1 MEVSNAVKQR
11 VGTLDE
17 FSDRELSRAF
27 DRVTLA
33 RGADYARAGRVTSII
48 VGDEGTRAA
57 ARVIGNGSGLY
68 RTEVTLEADPHG
80 EPMLES
86 DCTCPVGFA
95 CKHAAALVIALR
107 TQRPWRTDQ
116 PSGSERATSW
126 RDALGDLLDVPEPD
140 PQTGVVGLLLDI
152 ESPRGHIPSW
162 EPQTRSPR
170 IQLRP
175 MIPGASPG
183 RWIKTGISWEAV
195 SGGYYSHHT
204 FRLDGPPLDALTA
217 IADAHRRGN
226 RMSGY
231 GRAPASIPLD
241 LMGRGWVD
249 LLTRARDAGVVLLTH
264 PNNGGEVHL
273 EAEVGHFVLD
283 LSPIEH
289 GDVRAVPSLDL
300 PEGAGEVIIVGDPPT
315 GWFRHEERDLRL
327 GGFGPDVDSAAAR
340 VVQRGPFTIPGE
352 DWSSFA
358 VDKLPVLQ
366 RRAQVR
372 THDGLTLPEIVP
384 PRLHLSVRFDKDHT
398 AHLNWSFRY
407 GPIDAPVTVP
417 LMREPTAYHDA
428 QAFRDAH
435 VARDAHAFRDV
446 AVEAELLTVIPTRGE
461 LPALWDLTRAGWRP
475 REALKL
481 TGFDTVA
488 FAELLPE
495 IEAHDDVEVDVIGE
509 RTAYS
514 EVTEAPQIAVGTTQS
529 SESNDWFD
537 LSISVTVGGHQVPL
551 SDLVTALARSEERM
565 ILPDGAWF
573 SLDHPELHRLRDLV
587 EEARALQDKR
597 SDPLRLSVL
606 HAGLWDELVEIGV
619 VEEQSALWKRSVDAL
634 LGIDSE
640 HAPPPADVPVALK
653 ATLRPYQEEGFRWLS
668 LLWDLGLGG
677 VLADDMG
684 LGKTLQVVAMALRA
698 KERGELVD
706 PMLIVAPTSVLGTWV
721 DEVAKFAPDL
731 TVAVL
736 DRTRGK
742 AKVGMNEAIAGADL
756 VVTTYAVGRID
767 AEEFRMVRWSAAVL
781 DEAQFVKNHQA
792 KTYAAMRRLPARVT
806 FALTG
811 TPLENS
817 LMDLWSLL
825 SLVAPGLH
833 PRPQLFK
840 ETWAKPIENGSA
852 PELLATLRRRIRPLM
867 LRRTKE
873 AVASDLPPKQEQILH
888 VALHPKHRAIYDRHL
903 ARERQRLLGLIDDL
917 DGNRIAIL
925 RALTVLRQMA
935 LDPSLTDAEA
945 YGGVAP
951 SAKVEALVEQ
961 VAELASEGHR
971 ALVFSQFTGFL
982 AIVRARLEE
991 EGIAYAY
998 LDGSTRNR
1006 TDVVKGFREG
1016 EAPVFLI
1023 SLKAGGFGLTLTE
1036 ADYVFVLDPW
1046 WNPAAENQAIDRA
1059 HRIGQTKSVNV
1070 YRLVSTDTIE
1080 EKVVALQ
1087 DKKRDLFAR
1096 VVDDGNLL
1104 SSAMTADDLRG
1115 LLDR

>member
-1 MEVSNAVKQR
+1 MEHEAH
-11 VGTLDE
+11 TLDDL
-17 FSDRELSRAF
+17 SDRDLAAAF
-27 DRVTLA
+27 DSMTLVRA
-33 RGADYARAGRVTSII
+33 GDYARAGRVTSI
-48 VGDEGTRAA
+48 VVADHGTRAG
-57 ARVIGNGSGLY
+57 ARVIGSGAAIY
-68 RTEVTLEADPHG
+68 RTEVTLSTDDHG
-80 EPMLES
+80 TFVGS
-86 DCTCPVGFA
+86 DCTCPIGVA
-95 CKHAAALVIALR
+95 CKHAAALLIALR
-107 TQRPWRTDQ
+107 TQRPWRSD
-116 PSGSERATSW
+116 ATAADPTRSPSW
-126 RDALGDLLDVPEPD
+126 RDALDDLLDVPEPE
-140 PQTGVVGLLLDI
+140 PEAGVVGLLLDV
-152 ESPRGHIPSW
+152 EGPRRPSSW
-162 EPQTRSPR
+162 QDEQGTSS

-175 MIPGASPG
+175 MIPGAAPG

-195 SGGYYSHHT
+195 AGGYYASYNS
-204 FRLDGPPLDALTA
+204 FRLEGAPLDALTA
-217 IADAHRRGN
+217 IADSHRRGS

-231 GRAPASIPLD
+231 GRMPPSIPLSQ
-241 LMGRGWVD
+241 MGRRWAE
-249 LLTRARDAGVVLLTH
+249 LLTKARDAGVVLLTH
-264 PNNGGEVHL
+264 ATNTGEVHL
-273 EAEVGHFVLD
+273 EETEGHFVLD
-283 LSPIEH
+283 LSPTDE
-289 GDVRAVPSLDL
+289 GAVRAVPSLDL
-300 PEGAGEVIIVGDPPT
+300 PEGSGDVVIVGDPPT
-315 GWFRHEERDLRL
+315 GWFRQEGRHLRL
-327 GGFGPDVDSAAAR
+327 GGFGADVDLAAAR
-340 VVQRGPFTIPGE
+340 VVERGPFTIPQE

-366 RRAQVR
+366 RRATVR
-372 THDGLTLPEIVP
+372 THEGLTLPEVVP
-384 PRLHLSVRFDKDHT
+384 PRLHLAVHFDKKHT
-398 AHLNWSFRY
+398 AQVTWSFRY
-407 GPIDAPVTVP
+407 GPRDAPVTVP
-417 LMREPTAYHDA
+417 LARQPPTYRDPN
-428 QAFRDAH
+428 AFRDG
-435 VARDAHAFRDV
+435 V
-446 AVEAELLTVIPTRGE
+446 VEGELLAAVPTRDE
-461 LPALWDLTRAGWRP
+461 LPALWELSRQGWVP
-475 REALKL
+475 RDAVSL

-495 IEAHDDVEVDVIGE
+495 IEAHERVEVDVVGE
-509 RTAYS
+509 PAAYA
-514 EVTEAPQIAVGTTQS
+514 EVIEAPRIALGT
-529 SESNDWFD
+529 SESGENDWFD
-537 LSISVTVGGHQVPL
+537 LRITVTVGRHTVPL
-551 SDLVTALARSEERM
+551 ADLVTALARGEERM
-565 ILPDGAWF
+565 LLPDGAWF
-573 SLDHPELHRLRDLV
+573 TLDHPELHRLRALV
-587 EEARALQDKR
+587 EEARALQDKQ

-606 HAGLWDELVEIGV
+606 HAGLWDDLVEIGV
-619 VEEQSALWKRSVDAL
+619 VDEQSDRWQRSVDAL
-634 LGIDSE
+634 LGVDSA
-640 HAPPPADVPVALK
+640 HTPSPAELPIALK

-698 KERGELVD
+698 KERGELNE

-731 TVAVL
+731 TVSVL

-742 AKVGMNEAIAGADL
+742 ARVPMAEAIAGADL

-767 AEEFRMVRWSAAVL
+767 AEEFRAVPWSAAVL
-781 DEAQFVKNHQA
+781 DEAQFVKNHQS

-833 PRPQLFK
+833 PRPMAFK
-840 ETWAKPIENGSA
+840 EQWAKPIENGSS
-852 PELLATLRRRIRPLM
+852 PELLATLRKRIKPLM

-935 LDPSLTDAEA
+935 LDPSLVDAEA

-961 VAELASEGHR
+961 VAELAAEGHR
-971 ALVFSQFTGFL
+971 ALVFSQFTSFL
-982 AIVRARLEE
+982 SIVRDRLEE

-1006 TDVVKGFREG
+1006 ADVVKEFREG

-1104 SSAMTADDLRG
+1104 SSALTADDLRG
-1115 LLDR
+1115 LLDG

>member
-1 MEVSNAVKQR
+1 MTGMEREAH
-11 VGTLDE
+11 TLDE
-17 FSDRELSRAF
+17 LSDRELGRAF
-27 DRVTLA
+27 DRATLGRA
-33 RGADYARAGRVTSII
+33 GDYARAGRVTSII

-57 ARVIGNGSGLY
+57 ARVIGNGPGIY
-68 RTEVTLEADPHG
+68 RTEVSLAPDPHG
-80 EPMLES
+80 EPLLES

-107 TQRPWRTDQ
+107 TQRPWRTDT
-116 PSGSERATSW
+116 PSGSQRSTSW
-126 RDALGDLLDVPEPD
+126 RDALGELLDVPEPE
-140 PQTGVVGLLLDI
+140 PQTGVVGLLLDM
-152 ESPRGHIPSW
+152 ETPRGRPSPW
-162 EPQTRSPR
+162 EARSRTPS

-195 SGGYYSHHT
+195 AGGYYSSYT

-217 IADAHRRGN
+217 IADAHRRGS
-226 RMSGY
+226 RMAGY

-241 LMGRGWVD
+241 LMGRGWID
-249 LLTRARDAGVVLLTH
+249 LLARARDAGVVLLTH
-264 PNNGGEVHL
+264 ANNGGEVHL
-273 EAEVGHFVLD
+273 EPDQGHFVLD
-283 LSPIEH
+283 LSPIEG

-300 PEGAGEVIIVGDPPT
+300 PEGTGEVAIVGDPPT
-315 GWFRHEERDLRL
+315 GWFRQEGRDLRL
-327 GGFGPDVDSAAAR
+327 GGFGADVDVAAAR
-340 VVQRGPFTIPGE
+340 VVERGPFTIPSD

-358 VDKLPVLQ
+358 LDKLAVLQ
-366 RRAQVR
+366 RRATVR
-372 THDGLTLPEIVP
+372 THGGLTLPEVVP
-384 PRLHLSVRFDKDHT
+384 PRLHLRVRFDDNHM
-398 AHLNWSFRY
+398 AHLVWSFGY
-407 GPIDAPVTVP
+407 GPRDTPVIVP
-417 LMREPTAYHDA
+417 LHREPSIHRDPS
-428 QAFRDAH
+428 AFRDS
-435 VARDAHAFRDV
+435 ARESELVGAVPGRD
-446 AVEAELLTVIPTRGE
+446 E
-461 LPALWDLTRAGWRP
+461 LPALWDLTRQGWVP
-475 REALKL
+475 REALSL
-481 TGFDTVA
+481 SGFDTVA
-488 FAELLPE
+488 FVERLPE
-495 IEAHDDVEVDVIGE
+495 IKAHEDVEVEVIGE
-509 RTAYS
+509 PTTYA
-514 EVTEAPQIAVGTTQS
+514 EVTEAPRIAVGTQQS
-529 SESNDWFD
+529 SEGNDWFD
-537 LSISVTVGGHQVPL
+537 LQIAVTVGGHEVPL
-551 SDLVTALARSEERM
+551 SDLVTALARDEERM
-565 ILPDGAWF
+565 LLPDGAWF
-573 SLDHPELHRLRDLV
+573 TLDHPELHRLRSLV
-587 EEARALQDKR
+587 EEARALQDKQTG
-597 SDPLRLSVL
+597 PLRLSVL

-619 VEEQSALWKRSVDAL
+619 VEEQSDRWQRSVDAL
-634 LGIDSE
+634 LGVDGVDGPE
-640 HAPPPADVPVALK
+640 PAEVPSSLK

-698 KERGELVD
+698 KERGELTD

-742 AKVGMNEAIAGADL
+742 ARVPMLEAISGADL

-767 AEEFRMVRWSAAVL
+767 AEEFRAVPWSAAVL

-825 SLVAPGLH
+825 SIVAPGLH
-833 PRPQLFK
+833 PRPQLFR
-840 ETWAKPIENGSA
+840 EQWSKPIENGSS

-873 AVASDLPPKQEQILH
+873 AVASDLPPRQEQILH
-888 VALHPKHRAIYDRHL
+888 VALHPRHRAIYDRHL

-935 LDPSLTDAEA
+935 LDPALVDSEA
-945 YGGVAP
+945 YGDVAP

-961 VAELASEGHR
+961 VAELAAEGHR

-982 AIVRARLEE
+982 SIVRARLEE

-1006 TDVVKGFREG
+1006 GDVVREFRGG

-1059 HRIGQTKSVNV
+1059 HRIGQTRSVNV

-1087 DKKRDLFAR
+1087 DRKRDLFAR
-1096 VVDDGNLL
+1096 VVDDGDLL
-1104 SSAMTADDLRG
+1104 SSALTADDLRG

>member
-1 MEVSNAVKQR
+1 MTEHAI
-11 VGTLDE
+11 GTLDE

-33 RGADYARAGRVTSII
+33 RGADYARAGRVTSIV
-48 VGDEGTRAA
+48 VGDEGMRAA
-57 ARVIGNGSGLY
+57 ARVIGTGPGLY
-68 RTEVTLEADPHG
+68 RTEVTLTPDPHG
-80 EPMLES
+80 EKFLDT

-116 PSGSERATSW
+116 PSGSERGTSW
-126 RDALGDLLDVPEPD
+126 RDALGDLLDVPEPE
-140 PQTGVVGLLLDI
+140 PRTGVVGLLLDV
-152 ESPRGHIPSW
+152 EEPSRRPTTW
-162 EPQTRSPR
+162 EPQSRTRR

-175 MIPGASPG
+175 MIPGAVPG

-195 SGGYYSHHT
+195 SGGYYSSYA

-217 IADAHRRGN
+217 IADAHRRGS

-241 LMGRGWVD
+241 LMGRGWID
-249 LLTRARDAGVVLLTH
+249 LLIRARDAGVVLLTSAT
-264 PNNGGEVHL
+264 NSGEVRL
-273 EAEVGHFVLD
+273 VPDEGHFALD
-283 LSPIEH
+283 LSPT
-289 GDVRAVPSLDL
+289 GDGGVRAVPTLDL
-300 PEGAGEVIIVGDPPT
+300 PERAGEVVVVGEPPT
-315 GWFRHEERDLRL
+315 GWFRQEERDLSV
-327 GGFGPDVDSAAAR
+327 GGFGPDVDQAAAR
-340 VVQRGPFTIPGE
+340 VVSRGPFTIPPE

-358 VDKLPVLQ
+358 IDKRPVLQ
-366 RRAQVR
+366 RRARVR
-372 THDGLTLPEIVP
+372 THAGLSLPEVVP

-398 AHLNWSFRY
+398 ARVTWSFRY
-407 GPIDAPVTVP
+407 GPRDAPVTVP
-417 LMREPTAYHDA
+417 LHREPMTYRDA
-428 QAFRDAH
+428 DAFRDP
-435 VARDAHAFRDV
+435 
-446 AVEAELLTVIPTRGE
+446 AVEAQLLTALPTRDE
-461 LPALWDLTRAGWRP
+461 LPALWDLTRAGWMP
-475 REALKL
+475 RESVEL

-495 IEAHDDVEVDVIGE
+495 IEAHDDVEVDVVGE
-509 RTAYS
+509 RTAYA
-514 EVTEAPQIAVGTTQS
+514 EVTAAPQIAVGTAQS
-529 SESNDWFD
+529 SEGNDWFD
-537 LSISVTVGGHQVPL
+537 LSISVSVGGHEVPL
-551 SDLVTALARSEERM
+551 SDLVTALARGEERM
-565 ILPDGAWF
+565 LLPDGAWF
-573 SLDHPELHRLRDLV
+573 TLSHPELHKLRDLV
-587 EEARALQDKR
+587 EEARALQDKK

-640 HAPPPADVPVALK
+640 HTPPPAEVPSALK
-653 ATLRPYQEEGFRWLS
+653 ATLRPYQEEGFRWLC

-698 KERGELVD
+698 KEQGELAE

-742 AKVGMNEAIAGADL
+742 AKVAMDEAIEGADL

-767 AEEFRMVRWSAAVL
+767 AEAFRSVRWSAAVL

-840 ETWAKPIENGSA
+840 ETWAKPIENGSS

-888 VALHPKHRAIYDRHL
+888 VALHPRHRAIYDRHL

-935 LDPSLTDAEA
+935 LDPALVDAEA
-945 YGGVAP
+945 YGEVAP

-1006 TDVVKGFREG
+1006 ADVVREFREG
-1016 EAPVFLI
+1016 ETPVFLI

-1104 SSAMTADDLRG
+1104 SSALTADDLRG

>member
-1 MEVSNAVKQR
+1 MEQEAR
-11 VGTLDE
+11 TLDE
-17 FSDRELSRAF
+17 VSDRELSAAF
-27 DRVTLA
+27 DSMTLVRA
-33 RGADYARAGRVTSII
+33 GDYARAGRVTSIVVADGGI
-48 VGDEGTRAA
+48 RAG
-57 ARVIGNGSGLY
+57 ARVIGSGPAIY
-68 RTEVTLEADPHG
+68 RTEVSLSTDAHG
-80 EPMLES
+80 TFLAS
-86 DCTCPVGFA
+86 DCTCPIGVA
-95 CKHAAALVIALR
+95 CKHAAALVLALR
-107 TQRPWRTDQ
+107 TQRPWRSDE
-116 PSGSERATSW
+116 PEGGSGGSASW
-126 RDALGDLLDVPEPD
+126 RDTLDELLDVAEPEP
-140 PQTGVVGLLLDI
+140 QAGMVGLLLDV
-152 ESPRGHIPSW
+152 EQPRRGSSAWHHDSD
-162 EPQTRSPR
+162 TAK

-175 MIPGASPG
+175 MIPGSQPG

-195 SGGYYSHHT
+195 AGGYYSSYA
-204 FRLDGPPLDALTA
+204 RLDGPALDALTA
-217 IADAHRRGN
+217 IADAHRRGS

-231 GRAPASIPLD
+231 GRMPASIPLGQ
-241 LMGRGWVD
+241 MGRRWIE
-249 LLTRARDAGVVLLTH
+249 LLTKARDAGVVLLGHATQA
-264 PNNGGEVHL
+264 GEVHL
-273 EAEVGHFVLD
+273 EVDEGHFVLD
-283 LSPIEH
+283 LSPADD
-289 GDVRAVPSLDL
+289 GAVRAVPSLDL
-300 PEGAGEVIIVGDPPT
+300 PEGEGEVIVVGDPPT
-315 GWFRHEERDLRL
+315 GWFRQEGRDLRL
-327 GGFGPDVDSAAAR
+327 GGFGLDVDLAAAR
-340 VVQRGPFTIPGE
+340 VVERGPFTIPAE
-352 DWSSFA
+352 DWSTFA

-366 RRAQVR
+366 RRATVR
-372 THDGLTLPEIVP
+372 THGGLTLPEVAP
-384 PRLHLSVRFDKDHT
+384 ARLHLSVRFDESHT
-398 AHLNWSFRY
+398 AHVEWSFRY
-407 GPIDAPVTVP
+407 GPVDAPITVP
-417 LMREPTAYHDA
+417 LSREV
-428 QAFRDAH
+428 QAFRDPN
-435 VARDAHAFRDV
+435 AFRD
-446 AVEAELLTVIPTRGE
+446 ATREAELLTAVPSRDE
-461 LPALWDLTRAGWRP
+461 LPELWDLTRQGWMP
-475 REALKL
+475 REALSL

-488 FAELLPE
+488 FVELLPE
-495 IEAHDDVEVDVIGE
+495 IEAHEGVEVDVVGE
-509 RTAYS
+509 PTAYA
-514 EVTEAPQIAVGTTQS
+514 EVTEAPRIAVGTTQIG
-529 SESNDWFD
+529 ESNDWFD
-537 LSISVTVGGHQVPL
+537 LRIAVTVGGHEVPL
-551 SDLVTALARSEERM
+551 SALVTALARDEERM
-565 ILPDGAWF
+565 LLPDGAWF
-573 SLDHPELHRLRDLV
+573 TLDHPELHRLRALV
-587 EEARALQDKR
+587 EEARDLQDKQ
-597 SDPLRLSVL
+597 SEGLRLSVL
-606 HAGLWDELVEIGV
+606 HASLWDELVDIGV
-619 VEEQSALWKRSVDAL
+619 VEEQSFRWKQSVDAL
-634 LGIDSE
+634 MGIDAE
-640 HAPPPADVPVALK
+640 HTPPPAEVPVALK
-653 ATLRPYQEEGFRWLS
+653 ATLRPYQLEGFRWLS

-684 LGKTLQVVAMALRA
+684 LGKTLQVVATALRA
-698 KERGELVD
+698 KERGELTQ

-742 AKVGMNEAIAGADL
+742 AKVAMSEAIDGADL

-767 AEEFRMVRWSAAVL
+767 AEEFRAIPWSAAVL

-833 PRPQLFK
+833 PRPQVFK
-840 ETWAKPIENGSA
+840 EQWAKPIEAGSS
-852 PELLATLRRRIRPLM
+852 PELLSTLRRRIKPLM

-925 RALTVLRQMA
+925 RALTVLRQMS
-935 LDPSLTDAEA
+935 LDPALVDAEA
-945 YGGVAP
+945 YGGAAP

-961 VAELASEGHR
+961 VAELAAEGHR

-982 AIVRARLEE
+982 AIVRARLQE
-991 EGIAYAY
+991 EGIDYAY

-1006 TDVVKGFREG
+1006 ADVVRDFRGG

-1104 SSAMTADDLRG
+1104 SSALTADDLRG

>member
-1 MEVSNAVKQR
+1 MGLEA
-11 VGTLDE
+11 GTLAE
-17 FSDRELSRAF
+17 LSDRELGTPFTAM
-27 DRVTLA
+27 TLR
-33 RGADYARAGRVTSII
+33 RGADYARAGRVTSI
-48 VGDEGTRAA
+48 VVAEEGRRAA
-57 ARVIGNGSGLY
+57 SRVIGSGSAIY
-68 RTEVTLEADPHG
+68 RTEAVLATDPQG
-80 EPMLES
+80 TYLS
-86 DCTCPVGFA
+86 TDCTCPVGFA

-107 TQRPWRTDQ
+107 TQRPWRSDDDSEGGDV
-116 PSGSERATSW
+116 SGASNPSW
-126 RDALGDLLDVPEPD
+126 RDALGDLLDVPEPE
-140 PQTGVVGLLLDI
+140 PQTGVVGLLLDV
-152 ESPRGHIPSW
+152 EAPRRQVSSW
-162 EPQTRSPR
+162 QHEPNTPK

-175 MIPGASPG
+175 MIPGAQPG

-195 SGGYYSHHT
+195 AGGYYSQ
-204 FRLDGPPLDALTA
+204 FSLRIDGPPLDALTA

-231 GRAPASIPLD
+231 GRVPASIPLG
-241 LMGRGWVD
+241 LLGRGWVA
-249 LLTRARDAGVVLLTH
+249 LLARARDAGVVLLTH
-264 PNNGGEVHL
+264 PHGGGEVHI
-273 EAEVGHFVLD
+273 ADDDGHFVLD
-283 LSPIEH
+283 LSPTDD
-289 GDVRAVPSLDL
+289 GSVRAVPSLDL
-300 PEGAGEVIIVGDPPT
+300 PEGDGEVVIVGDPPT
-315 GWFRHEERDLRL
+315 GWFRQEGRDLSL
-327 GGFGPDVDSAAAR
+327 GGFGPDVDVAAAR
-340 VVQRGPFTIPGE
+340 VVARGPFTIPGD

-366 RRAQVR
+366 RRATVR
-372 THDGLTLPEIVP
+372 THDGLTLPEVVP
-384 PRLHLSVRFDKDHT
+384 PRLHLRVQFDKGHT
-398 AHLNWSFRY
+398 AHLAWSFRY
-407 GPIDAPVTVP
+407 GPTDSPVTVP
-417 LMREPTAYHDA
+417 LTREPTTYRDPS
-428 QAFRDAH
+428 AFRDAT
-435 VARDAHAFRDV
+435 A
-446 AVEAELLTVIPTRGE
+446 EAELLAAVPTREE
-461 LPALWDLTRAGWRP
+461 LPALWDLTRSGWVP
-475 REALKL
+475 RETLAL

-495 IEAHDDVEVDVIGE
+495 IEAHDQVEVDVVGK
-509 RTAYS
+509 RTAYE
-514 EVTEAPQIAVGTTQS
+514 EVTEAPLIAVGTTQS
-529 SESNDWFD
+529 GESNDWFD

-551 SDLVTALARSEERM
+551 SDLVTALARGEERM
-565 ILPDGAWF
+565 ILPSGAWF
-573 SLDHPELHRLRDLV
+573 TLDHPELHKLRSLV
-587 EEARALQDKR
+587 EEARALQDKK

-606 HAGLWDELVEIGV
+606 HAGLWDELVELGV
-619 VEEQSALWKRSVDAL
+619 VEEQSAVWKRSVDAL

-640 HAPPPADVPVALK
+640 HTPPPAEVPSALK

-698 KERGELVD
+698 KERGDLVN

-742 AKVGMNEAIAGADL
+742 ARVAMDEAIAGADL

-767 AEEFRMVRWSAAVL
+767 AEEFRSVTWSAAVL

-840 ETWAKPIENGSA
+840 DTWAKPIENGSS
-852 PELLATLRRRIRPLM
+852 PELLATLRRRIKPLM

-935 LDPSLTDAEA
+935 LDPALVDADE
-945 YGGVAP
+945 YGGAAP

-961 VAELASEGHR
+961 VAELAAEGHR

-1006 TDVVKGFREG
+1006 ADVVREFREG
-1016 EAPVFLI
+1016 EVPVFLI

-1104 SSAMTADDLRG
+1104 SSALTADDLRG